1 MELAK
6 TPTVLIVD
14 DEPSSIAVLN
24 EVLCKDYEVLFATG
38 GREALE
44 IANSQLPDI
53 ILLDIAMSDLNG
65 HEVCARLQ
73 ADARTKKIPV
83 IFVTAMTHIEDEV
96 KGLETG
102 AIDYITKPI
111 RPQVVQAR
119 VRNHLEIKKYRDFL
133 ENLSTTDSLTG
144 INNRRL
150 LDESLE
156 REWKRAIREG
166 NSISYLLIDVDFF
179 KSFNDHYGH
188 PAGDSCLKE
197 IAHGMAQC
205 LRRPADLVARYG
217 GDEFA
222 CLLPNTDLQGAFFVA
237 NRLISKIDEMH
248 IPQAF
253 SPIDDHVTI
262 SVGGAS
268 QSPQLNDQFISMVQN
283 ADKRLYEAKQTG
295 RNKIVITE
303 F

>member
-1 MELAK
+1 LTR

-24 EVLCKDYEVLFATG
+24 QILCKDYEVLFATG

-44 IANSQLPDI
+44 IANAQLPDI

-73 ADARTKKIPV
+73 ADDRTKRIPI

-133 ENLSTTDSLTG
+133 ENLSTTDPLTG
-144 INNRRL
+144 INNRRQ
-150 LDESLE
+150 LDEALD
-156 REWKRAIREG
+156 REWKRAIREA
-166 NSISYLLIDVDFF
+166 NPISFLLVDVDYF

-188 PAGDSCLKE
+188 PAGDNCLRE
-197 IAHGMAQC
+197 IARGMSQC
-205 LRRPADLVARYG
+205 LLRPADLVARYG

-222 CLLPNTDLQGAFFVA
+222 CVLPNTDIQGAFFVA
-237 NRLISKIDEMH
+237 NRLKSKIDEMH
-248 IPQAF
+248 LPQDF

-262 SVGGAS
+262 SIGGAF
-268 QSPQLNDQFISMVQN
+268 QCPLVNDQFSTIVQN
-283 ADKRLYEAKQTG
+283 ADKNLYEAKQTG
-295 RNKIVITE
+295 RNKIIITK